1 MTELNRRWGLW
12 EVTES
17 GAWSPYEWDPCPSKR
32 DPRDFLGG
40 PVVKSP
46 CCLCRMHGF
55 KPWSGNQDPVCHRAQ
70 CSQKIINK
78 IKRTQ
83 RALSPLLSGRHSKT
97 MMICDLGNGISPD
110 TKSVGTLILDF
121 PASGSMK
128 NKCLL
133 LKLPSLWCFSYSSVN
148 GLK

>member
-1 MTELNRRWGLW
+1 MNGIHALLKETPGTSL
-12 EVTES
+12 
-17 GAWSPYEWDPCPSKR
+17 
-32 DPRDFLGG
+32 
-40 PVVKSP
+40 VVQWLRVLAAYAGCMGSNPDQGTKI
-46 CCLCRMHGF
+46 LCATGH
-55 KPWSGNQDPVCHRAQ
+55 S